1 MSDWE
6 NRLISDRY
14 RIIASV
20 GSGGMANV
28 YKATDEKT
36 GNIVALK
43 VLKEE
48 HREDADFVRRFER
61 EARAVLSLSHP
72 NIVRSFDVGE
82 DGDANYIVF
91 EYVEGNTLKDIIKD
105 EGCLTPKQAVSV
117 ISQILDALEHA
128 HSCGIIHRDVKPQN
142 VMITNDGKAMLTD
155 FGIARDAASTTRTF
169 AGTNI
174 IGSVHYL
181 SPEQARGDHV
191 GPESDI
197 YSCGIVLYEM
207 LTGEVPFAGDNSVAI
222 ALKHLQEDV
231 KPPYLI
237 NSKISRALSDVVL
250 KATAKKPELRYQSA
264 SAMRADVLRALKEPH
279 GKFARL
285 PKQKTDSDGA
295 SQPAAPRRMSIGN
308 IAIFILL
315 VLGMFTALFFTVRAM
330 RESKLIE
337 SKSFVIPSLLGKK
350 TEEAEELAKLRGFI
364 IEEASR
370 MPSDQYAEGTII
382 NQTPSGGTKSSE
394 GATISVTVSSGS
406 DHVTVPNLVGMNLP
420 AAIELAM
427 ENDLKLA
434 EPIYMASDKPDGQI
448 ISQDPVAD
456 TSIFKDDVVEVW
468 VSGQQDMNIDMPQ
481 FVGHT
486 LTFALDEIKSLGL
499 KNVRIYPVTPDPKD
513 AAKDV
518 KEENVMRQAPTAGMN
533 VNKSAQV
540 ELYVCRTFLGSY
552 ASDIAFNVDVT
563 DKDKSVVVTAKLD
576 ECTEI
581 VLYAATLPVGAQQS
595 VSFTG
600 YLPQG
605 GEYTCIAYV
614 EGEPVRTSTSVFS
627 LR

>member
-1 MSDWE
+1 MAVSDWE

-14 RIIASV
+14 RVVASV

-28 YKATDEKT
+28 YKAMDEKT
-36 GNIVALK
+36 GNLVALK

-61 EARAVLSLSHP
+61 EARAVLALSHP

-91 EYVEGNTLKDIIKD
+91 EYVEGNTLKDVIKD
-105 EGCLTPKQAVSV
+105 EEYLTPKQAVSV
-117 ISQILDALEHA
+117 MSQILDALEHA

-142 VMITNDGKAMLTD
+142 VMIANDGKAMLTD
-155 FGIARDAASTTRTF
+155 FGIARDTASTTRTF
-169 AGTNI
+169 AGTNV

-197 YSCGIVLYEM
+197 YSCGIMLYEM

-237 NSKISRALSDVVL
+237 NSRIPRALSDVVL

-264 SAMRADVLRALKEPH
+264 SAMRADLQRALKEPH

-285 PKQKTDSDGA
+285 PKATGEITGGS
-295 SQPAAPRRMSIGN
+295 SQSAVPRRMSIGN
-308 IAIFILL
+308 IAISILL

-337 SKSFVIPSLLGKK
+337 SKSFVIPALLGKK
-350 TEEAEELAKLRGFI
+350 MDEAQTLAKLRGFV

-370 MPSDQYAEGTII
+370 MPSDQYPEGFII
-382 NQTPSGGTKSSE
+382 NQSPSSGTKSNE

-406 DHVTVPNLVGMNLP
+406 DHVVVPNLVGMTLP

-427 ENDLKLA
+427 ENDLQLA
-434 EPIYMASDKPDGQI
+434 DPIYMASDKPDGQI

-456 TSIFKDDVVEVW
+456 TSIFKDDVIEVW
-468 VSGQQDMNIDMPQ
+468 VSGQQDLNVDMPQ
-481 FVGHT
+481 FIGHT
-486 LTFALDEIKSLGL
+486 LTFALGEVKNLGL
-499 KNVRIYPVTPDPKD
+499 TTVRIYPITPES
-513 AAKDV
+513 
-518 KEENVMRQAPTAGMN
+518 KEAEEESIVRQNPTSGMN
-533 VNKSAQV
+533 VNKNALV

-552 ASDIAFNVDVT
+552 ASDIAFNVDIVE
-563 DKDKSVVVTAKLD
+563 KDRSVVVTAKLD

-614 EGEPVRTSTSVFS
+614 DGEPVRTNPSVFS